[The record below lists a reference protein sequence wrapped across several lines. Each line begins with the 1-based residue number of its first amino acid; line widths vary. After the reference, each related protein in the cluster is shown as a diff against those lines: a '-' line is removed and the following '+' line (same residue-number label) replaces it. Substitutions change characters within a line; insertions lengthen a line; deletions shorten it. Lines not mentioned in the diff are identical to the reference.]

1 PEKWA
6 PVFGKIM
13 LQNCAFRSTL
23 ARNRDAKKSG
33 RTFMRWASLLMAV
46 AVIVLVDGRAEA
58 QQPCP
63 APRKVNVGVAVAP
76 PNVVHTAPYVAKA
89 LGLFAKHCVDANIIQ
104 FDGGAAGTAVTA
116 VGQGTAISNLPDSA
130 IAQGLKARQVWG
142 LAPRSPHAYVVP
154 GDIKIAADL
163 KGRRLSAAGG
173 VGGLNWLLGREVL
186 RSAGL
191 KVEDAQFISQG
202 TAGRLPGFVAGQ
214 IEGVALHPEDVYLVQ
229 KQKPGAHV
237 LVMIADLMPK
247 YAFNHYGAADAM
259 IAKDRDLV
267 RDTIAAMIEA
277 NRAIYRDK
285 DKVTPIIVEATQKP
299 KDAVEYAIDV
309 LTKNCVLSVNEG
321 FLRDRI
327 EWTHQNNIDN
337 GDIPPE
343 KKLSFDQIVDFKL
356 ASDAVEAAGGRT
368 SINGCKDQ
376 TRASLLHPT
385 ALSPGSAR

>member
-1 PEKWA
+1 
-6 PVFGKIM
+6 
-13 LQNCAFRSTL
+13 
-23 ARNRDAKKSG
+23 
-33 RTFMRWASLLMAV
+33 MRRVSLLIGV
-46 AVIVLVDGRAEA
+46 AVMVLTAGAAEAQQPAA

-63 APRKVNVGVAVAP
+63 APRKINVGVAVAP

-89 LGLFAKHCVDANIIQ
+89 LGFFAKHCVDANIIQ

-154 GDIKIAADL
+154 GDIKTAADL

-202 TAGRLPGFVAGQ
+202 TAGLPGFVAGQ
-214 IEGVALHPEDVYLVQ
+214 IEASRFIRRMSTWSRSRSRARNVLIMVADSSRNSVQ
-229 KQKPGAHV
+229 SLRRRRRDDCQGPRPRARHHRGH
-237 LVMIADLMPK
+237 DRSQS
-247 YAFNHYGAADAM
+247 
-259 IAKDRDLV
+259 RDLS
-267 RDTIAAMIEA
+267 RQGQGRPDHRRGHAE
-277 NRAIYRDK
+277 
-285 DKVTPIIVEATQKP
+285 TQGRGRIR
-299 KDAVEYAIDV
+299 IDV

-327 EWTHQNNIDN
+327 EDAPEQHRQRRHPAREETELRSDRRFQARFRRGRGRRMHQHQRLQGLGLAWSKTWMAGTSPARDRA
-337 GDIPPE
+337 
-343 KKLSFDQIVDFKL
+343 KVD
-356 ASDAVEAAGGRT
+356 
-368 SINGCKDQ
+368 
-376 TRASLLHPT
+376 
-385 ALSPGSAR
+385 

>member
-1 PEKWA
+1 
-6 PVFGKIM
+6 
-13 LQNCAFRSTL
+13 
-23 ARNRDAKKSG
+23 
-33 RTFMRWASLLMAV
+33 MRRVSLLIGV
-46 AVIVLVDGRAEA
+46 AVIVLTAGAAEAQQPAA

-89 LGLFAKHCVDANIIQ
+89 LGFFAKHCVDANIIQ

-154 GDIKIAADL
+154 GDIKTAADL

-259 IAKDRDLV
+259 IAKDRNLV

-368 SINGCKDQ
+368 SINGCKD
-376 TRASLLHPT
+376 
-385 ALSPGSAR
+385 